1 MKMGPGSDSPAFLSG
16 KKTVLD
22 PQERINEAEQQAEE
36 ATRFMAS
43 SDPSPTALGDTFTV
57 EDGSHSNINQ
67 KQPAEDLSEAN
78 DGLMAAP
85 VDASFFDILSA
96 ECSQPLGH
104 LVPDGD
110 PSRRPTLG
118 LGTITSPPVNR
129 PWQKAL
135 ASPSKLRGR
144 DADSA
149 SCRVAE
155 FFLQKLPHF

>member
-1 MKMGPGSDSPAFLSG
+1 MMKMGPGSDSLAFLSA

-22 PQERINEAEQQAEE
+22 PQERFNKAEQQAEE

-96 ECSQPLGH
+96 ECS
-104 LVPDGD
+104 
-110 PSRRPTLG
+110 
-118 LGTITSPPVNR
+118 
-129 PWQKAL
+129 
-135 ASPSKLRGR
+135 
-144 DADSA
+144 
-149 SCRVAE
+149 
-155 FFLQKLPHF
+155 